1 MEFNMTFVSD
11 DIRIGLADDHAI
23 VREGLIRVLRKLA
36 HARVVFEAKTAETTV
51 RLAIDHEPDLLI
63 VDLGMEGG
71 GLNAIREI
79 SEKTPDVRCVV
90 FTASEDPMSAITAM
104 SLGAKGYIL
113 KGIGSD
119 ELVGALKAVLNDQSY
134 VSPEFA
140 MKLVTAATA
149 GREAEHA
156 NRYLNVREVQVITE
170 VEKGLTNRQI
180 AERLKI
186 SEQTVK
192 YYMTSLMQKYGVTN
206 RTLAV
211 LEHRKHA
218 TH

>member
-1 MEFNMTFVSD
+1 MATVKKE
-11 DIRIGLADDHAI
+11 IRIGIADDHCI
-23 VREGLIRVLRKLA
+23 VREGLVRVLRKIPD
-36 HARVVFEAKTAETTV
+36 ARVVFEGKTAEEAI
-51 RLAIDHEPDLLI
+51 RLAADHEPDLLI

-71 GLNAIREI
+71 GLNAIRMINEQ
-79 SEKTPDVRCVV
+79 TPEVRCVV
-90 FTASEDPMSAITAM
+90 FTASEDPMTAITAM

-113 KGIGSD
+113 KGIGAD
-119 ELVGALKAVLNDQSY
+119 ELVKALKSVLDDHSY

-140 MKLVTAATA
+140 MKLVSAANA
-149 GREAEHA
+149 RKESSAEEA
-156 NRYLNVREVQVITE
+156 NLNVREVQVITE

-192 YYMTSLMQKYGVTN
+192 YYMTSLMQKYRVSN

-211 LEHRKHA
+211 LEYRKQAPH
-218 TH
+218 

>member
-1 MEFNMTFVSD
+1 
-11 DIRIGLADDHAI
+11 
-23 VREGLIRVLRKLA
+23 
-36 HARVVFEAKTAETTV
+36 
-51 RLAIDHEPDLLI
+51 
-63 VDLGMEGG
+63 
-71 GLNAIREI
+71 
-79 SEKTPDVRCVV
+79 
-90 FTASEDPMSAITAM
+90 M

-140 MKLVTAATA
+140 MKLVTAANA

>member
-1 MEFNMTFVSD
+1 MTIGRD
-11 DIRIGLADDHAI
+11 EIRIGLADDHSI
-23 VREGLIRVLRKLA
+23 VREGLVRVLRKIPN
-36 HARVVFEAKTAETTV
+36 ARVVFEGKNSADAV
-51 RLAIDHEPDLLI
+51 RLAALHEPDLVI

-71 GLNAIREI
+71 GLNAIRQIYEHAP
-79 SEKTPDVRCVV
+79 EVRCVV
-90 FTASEDPMSAITAM
+90 FTASEDPMSAIAAM

-113 KGIGSD
+113 KGIGAD
-119 ELVGALKAVLNDQSY
+119 ELVNALKSVLNDQSY

-140 MKLVTAATA
+140 MKLVTAANTRKDSA
-149 GREAEHA
+149 ADA
-156 NRYLNVREVQVITE
+156 NLNVREVQVISG

-192 YYMTSLMQKYGVTN
+192 YYMTSLMQKYGVSN